1 MNNLVYVL
9 DTNTIISAIFWTDS
23 IPALAL
29 KKAQNGQIITSQP
42 IVDEWREVLHRPKF
56 DKLKSLEHRLADLN
70 NIIAICHIIP
80 VTVSIT
86 ACRDPKD
93 DMFLAV
99 AKEANATLI
108 VSGDKDLLDLN
119 PFEGIPIITARAF
132 VERGDG

>member
-1 MNNLVYVL
+1 
-9 DTNTIISAIFWTDS
+9 
-23 IPALAL
+23 LA
-29 KKAQNGQIITSQP
+29 
-42 IVDEWREVLHRPKF
+42 H
-56 DKLKSLEHRLADLN
+56 LN